1 MSLRVFPEMEQRSA
15 EWYDARRGMVT
26 ASAVGQLLTVR
37 RLEAIDYQC
46 PACAAL
52 AEKPC
57 RSKVNR
63 AGIPGAPIERPT
75 IKTLHPER
83 TALATAKRDES
94 PLVIETAD
102 NDTSANLTRLLTAE
116 RITGHTDPTFISD
129 DMWRGIDDEPRAI
142 DVYSE
147 HHAKVA
153 AAGFM
158 VRTERSWT
166 LGYSP
171 DGLVGDDG
179 LVEVKSRRQKIHL
192 QHVLADEVPASV
204 MPQLQ
209 AALLVSGRK
218 WIDYISYA
226 GGMHLWTKRVTPDPR
241 WHDAIIDALR
251 VFERASEQM
260 ADKYLKAVEG
270 LPMTERVVD
279 LELVF

>member
-1 MSLRVFPEMEQRSA
+1 MSLQVFPEMEQRSEA
-15 EWYDARRGMVT
+15 WYDARRGMVT
-26 ASAVGQLLTVR
+26 ASAVGQLISISAPDPLRVG
-37 RLEAIDYQC
+37 C
-46 PACAAL
+46 PTCQ
-52 AEKPC
+52 AEYGQPC
-57 RSKVNR
+57 LSSARKT
-63 AGIPGAPIERPT
+63 PT
-75 IKTLHPER
+75 PIKTVHNAR
-83 TALATAKRDES
+83 TARANCLPTTYE
-94 PLVIETAD
+94 PAD
-102 NDTSANLTRLLTAE
+102 NDTSTNLTRLLTAE

-147 HHAKVA
+147 HHAKVT

-192 QHVLADEVPASV
+192 QHVIADEVPTSV

-209 AALLVSGRK
+209 AALLVTGRK
-218 WIDYISYA
+218 WIDYISYS
-226 GGMHLWTKRVTPDPR
+226 GGMALWTKRVTPDQR

-251 VFERASEQM
+251 VFERASELM

-270 LPMTERVVD
+270 LPITERIDFNIV
-279 LELVF
+279 ELKL